1 MATQILGM
9 LLWAFDQLSKYL
21 FHNLA
26 FIVKESVVHT
36 PPLHTR
42 CHAMATPIIY
52 LFSKC

>member
-9 LLWAFDQLSKYL
+9 LWAFGQVSKYL

-26 FIVKESVVHT
+26 FIVTESVVHT
-36 PPLHTR
+36 PRLHTR

-52 LFSKC
+52 LFLKC